1 VVGLDFCKFR
11 PRSAQESI
19 YSLLFQLDALADAGA
34 SHIDFCDLFCQCRRC
49 KLILCRYVM
58 EYHKCP
64 VDEKELVLASSVSP
78 EDVILRLE
86 GVEGSGI
93 SVEAFEALF
102 LQCKNCHGFVTK
114 RAMSWHNCP

>member
-1 VVGLDFCKFR
+1 
-11 PRSAQESI
+11 
-19 YSLLFQLDALADAGA
+19 
-34 SHIDFCDLFCQCRRC
+34 
-49 KLILCRYVM
+49 M

-78 EDVILRLE
+78 EDVIMRLE

-114 RAMSWHNCP
+114 RAMNWHNCPQD